1 MVFYALAATAI
12 SAAFALTLLVQYR
25 SKPRPYLMAWSVA
38 LAIYA
43 VAALTEVIG
52 AAAGW
57 SPLLYRTYY
66 YFGGILVVGI
76 LALGTIYLLAPRFGR
91 TALRVLLVLA
101 AVGLAGTLGARL
113 QPTLL
118 QTHAVPSVDTI
129 RLEHGAFNAVAILMA
144 AVLNIVGSVRQ
155 QPATAMRPIRML
167 VQGGSMNLVKEFPD
181 SDSQEEWLARE
192 RAHLSQVLY
201 RYTPLVIDH
210 AQGSYLYTVDG
221 RRYLDFASGI
231 GVTNLGHGH
240 PGVVKA
246 AHEQLDKL
254 MHISVVAHHQPAIEL
269 AERIAALAPGN
280 LDKVFFA
287 NSGAEAVEGAIKLAR
302 YTTGRPGLIAFQGAF
317 HGRTYGAL
325 SLTASKGYYRER
337 YEPLLPAVYHVPYP
351 YPYRNPTGTDEAAT
365 LDYVFT
371 FIDEMLDTRVP
382 PKNVAAFIVEPVL
395 GEGGYVVPP
404 PAFMPRLRALC
415 DRHGIL
421 LIADEVQSGYGRT
434 GKMFAS
440 EHTGVVPDIM
450 TLAKSIAS
458 GLPLSAVVASSKL
471 MDQWE
476 PAAHGSTFGGNPVSC
491 AAGIATLDVF
501 TREGILENAAA
512 RGAELMR
519 RLRDLQRRLPA
530 IGEVRGLG
538 LMVGVELVNKDGS
551 ANKDL
556 QKKVRQVCLDSGM
569 VVLSCGP
576 HDNVLRLVPPLNL
589 SQAELDEG
597 WEILNAAFQEV
608 AA

>member
-1 MVFYALAATAI
+1 
-12 SAAFALTLLVQYR
+12 
-25 SKPRPYLMAWSVA
+25 
-38 LAIYA
+38 
-43 VAALTEVIG
+43 
-52 AAAGW
+52 
-57 SPLLYRTYY
+57 
-66 YFGGILVVGI
+66 
-76 LALGTIYLLAPRFGR
+76 
-91 TALRVLLVLA
+91 
-101 AVGLAGTLGARL
+101 
-113 QPTLL
+113 
-118 QTHAVPSVDTI
+118 
-129 RLEHGAFNAVAILMA
+129 
-144 AVLNIVGSVRQ
+144 
-155 QPATAMRPIRML
+155 MR
-167 VQGGSMNLVKEFPD
+167 LVKEQTVD
-181 SDSQEEWLARE
+181 DSQEVWLARE

-201 RYTPLVIDH
+201 RYTPIVVDH
-210 AQGSYLYTVDG
+210 ARGSYMYSVDG

-231 GVTNLGHGH
+231 AVTNLGHSH
-240 PGVVKA
+240 PAVVAAAKA
-246 AHEQLDKL
+246 QLDKF
-254 MHISVVAHHQPAIEL
+254 MHTSVVAHHEPAIEL
-269 AERIAALAPGN
+269 AERIAAVAPGK

-302 YTTGRPGLIAFQGAF
+302 YTTGRPALIAFQGAF

-351 YPYRNPTGTDEAAT
+351 YPYRNPTGPGDAAT
-365 LDYVFT
+365 LDYVFN

-382 PKNVAAFIVEPVL
+382 PRNVAAFIVEPVL

-404 PAFMPRLRALC
+404 AGFLPRLRKLC
-415 DRHGIL
+415 DQHGIL

-434 GKMFAS
+434 GKMFAC

-458 GLPLSAVVASSKL
+458 GLPLSAVVATSKL

-501 TREGILENAAA
+501 EREGILENAAT
-512 RGAELMR
+512 RGAELIR
-519 RLRDLQRRLPA
+519 RLGDLQRRLPA

-576 HDNVLRLVPPLNL
+576 HR
-589 SQAELDEG
+589 SEEHT
-597 WEILNAAFQEV
+597 
-608 AA
+608 

>member
-1 MVFYALAATAI
+1 
-12 SAAFALTLLVQYR
+12 
-25 SKPRPYLMAWSVA
+25 
-38 LAIYA
+38 
-43 VAALTEVIG
+43 
-52 AAAGW
+52 
-57 SPLLYRTYY
+57 
-66 YFGGILVVGI
+66 
-76 LALGTIYLLAPRFGR
+76 
-91 TALRVLLVLA
+91 
-101 AVGLAGTLGARL
+101 
-113 QPTLL
+113 
-118 QTHAVPSVDTI
+118 
-129 RLEHGAFNAVAILMA
+129 
-144 AVLNIVGSVRQ
+144 
-155 QPATAMRPIRML
+155 MR
-167 VQGGSMNLVKEFPD
+167 LVKEQPAD
-181 SDSQEEWLARE
+181 DSQEEWLARE

-201 RYTPLVIDH
+201 RYTPIVVDH
-210 AQGSYLYTVDG
+210 ARGSYMYSVDG

-231 GVTNLGHGH
+231 AVTNLGHGH
-240 PGVVKA
+240 PAVVAAAKA
-246 AHEQLDKL
+246 QLDKV
-254 MHISVVAHHQPAIEL
+254 MHTSVVAHHQPAIDL
-269 AERIAALAPGN
+269 AERIAAVAPGK

-302 YTTGRPGLIAFQGAF
+302 YTTRRPALIGFQGAF

-325 SLTASKGYYRER
+325 SLTASKSYYRER
-337 YEPLLPAVYHVPYP
+337 YEPFLPGVYHVPYP
-351 YPYRNPTGTDEAAT
+351 YPYRNPTGSSDEAT
-365 LDYVFT
+365 LDYVFGY
-371 FIDEMLDTRVP
+371 IDEMLDTRVP
-382 PKNVAAFIVEPVL
+382 PKNIAAFIVEPVL

-404 PAFMPRLRALC
+404 ADFMPRLRALC
-415 DRHGIL
+415 DRHDIL

-434 GKMFAS
+434 GKMFAC

-458 GLPLSAVVASSKL
+458 GLPLSAIVATSKL

-501 TREGILENAAA
+501 EREGILANASA
-512 RGAELMR
+512 RGAELIR
-519 RLRDLQRRLPA
+519 RLRELQRRLPA

-556 QKKVRQVCLDSGM
+556 QKKVRQVCLDSGL

-589 SQAELDEG
+589 SEAELDEG

>member
-1 MVFYALAATAI
+1 
-12 SAAFALTLLVQYR
+12 
-25 SKPRPYLMAWSVA
+25 
-38 LAIYA
+38 
-43 VAALTEVIG
+43 
-52 AAAGW
+52 
-57 SPLLYRTYY
+57 
-66 YFGGILVVGI
+66 
-76 LALGTIYLLAPRFGR
+76 
-91 TALRVLLVLA
+91 
-101 AVGLAGTLGARL
+101 
-113 QPTLL
+113 
-118 QTHAVPSVDTI
+118 
-129 RLEHGAFNAVAILMA
+129 
-144 AVLNIVGSVRQ
+144 
-155 QPATAMRPIRML
+155 MR
-167 VQGGSMNLVKEFPD
+167 LVKEQPAD
-181 SDSQEEWLARE
+181 DSQEEWLARE

-201 RYTPLVIDH
+201 RYTPIVVDH
-210 AQGSYLYTVDG
+210 AQGSYMYSVDG

-231 GVTNLGHGH
+231 AVTNLGHGH
-240 PGVVKA
+240 PAVVAAAKA
-246 AHEQLDKL
+246 QLDKVI
-254 MHISVVAHHQPAIEL
+254 HTSVVAHHQPAIEL
-269 AERIAALAPGN
+269 AERIAALAPGK

-302 YTTGRPGLIAFQGAF
+302 YTTGRPALIAFQGAF

-325 SLTASKGYYRER
+325 SLTASKSYYRER
-337 YEPLLPAVYHVPYP
+337 YEPFLPGVYHVPYP
-351 YPYRNPTGTDEAAT
+351 YPYRNPTGTSDEAT
-365 LDYVFT
+365 LEYVFGY
-371 FIDEMLDTRVP
+371 IDEMLDTRVP
-382 PKNVAAFIVEPVL
+382 PKNIAAFIVEPVL

-404 PAFMPRLRALC
+404 AGFMPRLRALC
-415 DRHGIL
+415 DQHGIL

-434 GKMFAS
+434 GKMFAC

-458 GLPLSAVVASSKL
+458 GLPLSAVVATSKL
-471 MDQWE
+471 MDKWE

-501 TREGILENAAA
+501 EREGILANAAA

>member
-1 MVFYALAATAI
+1 
-12 SAAFALTLLVQYR
+12 
-25 SKPRPYLMAWSVA
+25 
-38 LAIYA
+38 
-43 VAALTEVIG
+43 
-52 AAAGW
+52 
-57 SPLLYRTYY
+57 
-66 YFGGILVVGI
+66 
-76 LALGTIYLLAPRFGR
+76 
-91 TALRVLLVLA
+91 
-101 AVGLAGTLGARL
+101 
-113 QPTLL
+113 
-118 QTHAVPSVDTI
+118 
-129 RLEHGAFNAVAILMA
+129 
-144 AVLNIVGSVRQ
+144 
-155 QPATAMRPIRML
+155 MR
-167 VQGGSMNLVKEFPD
+167 LVKDVPTD
-181 SDSQEEWLARE
+181 DSQADWLARE

-210 AQGSYLYTVDG
+210 AKGSYLFGVDG

-231 GVTNLGHGH
+231 AVTNLGHGH
-240 PGVVKA
+240 PDVISA
-246 AHEQLDKL
+246 AHDQLDKL
-254 MHISVVAHHQPAIEL
+254 VHISVVAHHEPGIEL
-269 AERIAALAPGN
+269 AERIAAVAPGK
-280 LDKVFFA
+280 LDKIFFA

-302 YTTGRPGLIAFQGAF
+302 YVTGRPVLVGFQGAF

-337 YEPLLPAVYHVPYP
+337 YEPLLPAVYHAPYP
-351 YPYRNPTGTDEAAT
+351 YPYRNPTGPGDEAT
-365 LDYVFT
+365 LDYVFA

-382 PKNVAAFIVEPVL
+382 PRNVAAFVVEPVL

-404 PAFMPRLRALC
+404 AGFMPRLRKLC
-415 DRHGIL
+415 DEHDIL

-476 PAAHGSTFGGNPVSC
+476 PGAHGSTFGGNPVAC

-501 TREGILENAAA
+501 EREGIVDNAAA
-512 RGAELMR
+512 MGTELMR
-519 RLRDLQRRLPA
+519 RFRTLQQRTPA

-538 LMVGVELVNKDGS
+538 LMVGVELVKKDGS
-551 ANKDL
+551 PDKEL
-556 QKKVRQVCLDSGM
+556 QTKIRKVCLDSGL

-576 HDNVLRLVPPLNL
+576 HDNVLRLAPPLNI
-589 SQAELDEG
+589 SRAELDEG
-597 WEILNAAFQEV
+597 WQILDGAFQEV

>member
-1 MVFYALAATAI
+1 M
-12 SAAFALTLLVQYR
+12 
-25 SKPRPYLMAWSVA
+25 K
-38 LAIYA
+38 
-43 VAALTEVIG
+43 
-52 AAAGW
+52 
-57 SPLLYRTYY
+57 
-66 YFGGILVVGI
+66 
-76 LALGTIYLLAPRFGR
+76 
-91 TALRVLLVLA
+91 
-101 AVGLAGTLGARL
+101 
-113 QPTLL
+113 
-118 QTHAVPSVDTI
+118 
-129 RLEHGAFNAVAILMA
+129 
-144 AVLNIVGSVRQ
+144 
-155 QPATAMRPIRML
+155 
-167 VQGGSMNLVKEFPD
+167 LVKDVPD

-221 RRYLDFASGI
+221 RRILDFASGI
-231 GVTNLGHGH
+231 AVTNLGHGH
-240 PGVVKA
+240 PEVIKA

-254 MHISVVAHHQPAIEL
+254 VHISVVAHHQPAIRL
-269 AERIAALAPGN
+269 AERIAALAPGK

-302 YTTGRPGLIAFQGAF
+302 YVTGRPALIAFQGAF

-337 YEPLLPAVYHVPYP
+337 YEPLLPAVYHAPYP
-351 YPYRNPTGTDEAAT
+351 YAYRNPTGPGEAAT
-365 LDYVFT
+365 LDYVFNA
-371 FIDEMLDTRVP
+371 IDEMLDSRVP
-382 PKNVAAFIVEPVL
+382 PRNVAAFIVEPVL

-404 PAFMPRLRALC
+404 AAFMPRLRVLC
-415 DRHGIL
+415 DQHGIL

-434 GKMFAS
+434 GRMFAS
-440 EHTGVVPDIM
+440 EHTKVVPDIM

-458 GLPLSAVVASSKL
+458 GLPLSAIVASSKL

-491 AAGIATLDVF
+491 AAGLATLDVF
-501 TREGILENAAA
+501 EREGILKNSVEK
-512 RGAELMR
+512 GAELIR
-519 RLRDLQRRLPA
+519 RLRELQQRMPA
-530 IGEVRGLG
+530 IGDVRGLG
-538 LMVGVELVNKDGS
+538 LMIGVELVKNDGTP
-551 ANKDL
+551 NTDL
-556 QKKVRQVCLDSGM
+556 QKQIRKVCLDSGM

-597 WEILNAAFQEV
+597 WEILNGAFQEV

>member
-1 MVFYALAATAI
+1 M
-12 SAAFALTLLVQYR
+12 
-25 SKPRPYLMAWSVA
+25 K
-38 LAIYA
+38 
-43 VAALTEVIG
+43 
-52 AAAGW
+52 
-57 SPLLYRTYY
+57 
-66 YFGGILVVGI
+66 
-76 LALGTIYLLAPRFGR
+76 
-91 TALRVLLVLA
+91 
-101 AVGLAGTLGARL
+101 
-113 QPTLL
+113 
-118 QTHAVPSVDTI
+118 
-129 RLEHGAFNAVAILMA
+129 
-144 AVLNIVGSVRQ
+144 
-155 QPATAMRPIRML
+155 
-167 VQGGSMNLVKEFPD
+167 LVKEIPS

-221 RRYLDFASGI
+221 RRILDFASGI
-231 GVTNLGHGH
+231 AVTNLGHGH
-240 PGVVKA
+240 PDVVKA
-246 AHEQLDKL
+246 AHQQLDKL
-254 MHISVVAHHQPAIEL
+254 VHISVVAHHQPAIQL
-269 AERIAALAPGN
+269 AERIASLAPGK

-302 YTTGRPGLIAFQGAF
+302 YVTGRPALIAFQGAF

-337 YEPLLPAVYHVPYP
+337 YEPLLPAVYHAPYP
-351 YPYRNPTGTDEAAT
+351 YAYRNPTGPGEAAT
-365 LDYVFT
+365 LDYVFNA
-371 FIDEMLDTRVP
+371 IDEMLDTRVP
-382 PKNVAAFIVEPVL
+382 PRNVAAFIVEPVL

-404 PAFMPRLRALC
+404 AAFMPRLRALC
-415 DRHGIL
+415 DQHGIL

-434 GKMFAS
+434 GKMFAC
-440 EHTGVVPDIM
+440 EQTKVVPDIM

-458 GLPLSAVVASSKL
+458 GLPLSAIVASSKL

-501 TREGILENAAA
+501 ERERILENSAAK
-512 RGAELMR
+512 GAELIR
-519 RLRDLQRRLPA
+519 RLRDLQQRMPA

-538 LMVGVELVNKDGS
+538 LMIGVELVKKDGMPD
-551 ANKDL
+551 KEL
-556 QKKVRQVCLDSGM
+556 QKQIRKVCLDSGM
-569 VVLSCGP
+569 VVLSCGA

-597 WEILNAAFQEV
+597 WEILSGAFQEV